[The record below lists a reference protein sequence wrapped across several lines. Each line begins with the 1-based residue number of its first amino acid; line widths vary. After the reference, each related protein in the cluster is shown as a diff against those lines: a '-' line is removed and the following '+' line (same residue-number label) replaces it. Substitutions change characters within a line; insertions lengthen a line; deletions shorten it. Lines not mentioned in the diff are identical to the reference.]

1 MTTPLCIIAEKY
13 LCDKTPKYHHH
24 YTPEYYE
31 ILKNKK
37 YEKVLEIG
45 IGYPE
50 LMCKFTNENY
60 KQGASLYMWKEFF
73 ETSHIFGCDIR
84 EIKLEGMNTFV
95 CDQSNPDSLEKMMW
109 KIGYVDFIIDDGS
122 HIPEH
127 QKISF
132 KTLWK
137 YCRDIYIIEDI
148 HKSNLDDM
156 QKELEDTF
164 INCKCIKNYCHPSE
178 HQGFLVFQKKSILEI
193 NG

>member
-1 MTTPLCIIAEKY
+1 M
-13 LCDKTPKYHHH
+13 
-24 YTPEYYE
+24 
-31 ILKNKK
+31 
-37 YEKVLEIG
+37 
-45 IGYPE
+45 
-50 LMCKFTNENY
+50 
-60 KQGASLYMWKEFF
+60 
-73 ETSHIFGCDIR
+73 
-84 EIKLEGMNTFV
+84 
-95 CDQSNPDSLEKMMW
+95 
-109 KIGYVDFIIDDGS
+109 IIDDGS